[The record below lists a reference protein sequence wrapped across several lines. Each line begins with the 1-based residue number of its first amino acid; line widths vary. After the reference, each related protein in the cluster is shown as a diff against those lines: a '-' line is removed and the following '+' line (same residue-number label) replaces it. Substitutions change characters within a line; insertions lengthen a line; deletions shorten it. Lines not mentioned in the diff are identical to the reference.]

1 MISDIY
7 TQDSGPAQRLRLLGW
22 CCTFYIGTVPQQDT
36 TVSLEQSRPLEGAA
50 TRAARAAGT
59 AGTVEDQTLT
69 RGLGAAKLILPMGAE
84 KQGVLGRKV
93 AMFASPLRM
102 SADIPKG
109 KAALRRQPSLQTEA
123 EVKKLKTVVRAE
135 ATARRKAEE
144 KAKAEATVRRQLEAK
159 LEAEATARRRALP
172 VIRTHTYGHRRCGA
186 AGSREGMAN
195 RVCTR
200 KGMSAIY
207 QW

>member
-1 MISDIY
+1 M
-7 TQDSGPAQRLRLLGW
+7 
-22 CCTFYIGTVPQQDT
+22 
-36 TVSLEQSRPLEGAA
+36 
-50 TRAARAAGT
+50 
-59 AGTVEDQTLT
+59 
-69 RGLGAAKLILPMGAE
+69 
-84 KQGVLGRKV
+84 
-93 AMFASPLRM
+93 
-102 SADIPKG
+102 
-109 KAALRRQPSLQTEA
+109 
-123 EVKKLKTVVRAE
+123 KTVVEAE
-135 ATARRKAEE
+135 ATARRKADE
-144 KAKAEATVRRQLEAK
+144 KAEAEATVRRQLEEK

>member
-1 MISDIY
+1 MQDELAISKSEEEAERIRKATIKGECIVKGDEA
-7 TQDSGPAQRLRLLGW
+7 AQL
-22 CCTFYIGTVPQQDT
+22 
-36 TVSLEQSRPLEGAA
+36 
-50 TRAARAAGT
+50 
-59 AGTVEDQTLT
+59 
-69 RGLGAAKLILPMGAE
+69 
-84 KQGVLGRKV
+84 
-93 AMFASPLRM
+93 
-102 SADIPKG
+102 
-109 KAALRRQPSLQTEA
+109 EA

-186 AGSREGMAN
+186 AGLREGMAN

>member
-1 MISDIY
+1 MISDIH
-7 TQDSGPAQRLRLLGW
+7 TRQRQRSDYD
-22 CCTFYIGTVPQQDT
+22 C
-36 TVSLEQSRPLEGAA
+36 SA
-50 TRAARAAGT
+50 
-59 AGTVEDQTLT
+59 
-69 RGLGAAKLILPMGAE
+69 GAE
-84 KQGVLGRKV
+84 HSTSVRYRNKIQQ
-93 AMFASPLRM
+93 FPSNSPVHSR
-102 SADIPKG
+102 A
-109 KAALRRQPSLQTEA
+109 RQTEA